1 MRSEVLRSLAT
12 RTRKMP
18 AVAAGRR
25 AGRPGQK
32 VPSCIAHV
40 LSYAVRFS
48 GAACCIAPVLSDA
61 VRRSGA
67 NSKRS
72 QLFEF
77 VLFNNRQIRSES
89 CGQVHLLAGIAITR
103 ILSGSELVQCLGGD
117 EILFDCQTT
126 DQIQKKIED
135 KTGSPTV

>member
-1 MRSEVLRSLAT
+1 MRAASYQATSGGGLLQQRSLAT

-48 GAACCIAPVLSDA
+48 GAACCIAHVLSDA

-77 VLFNNRQIRSES
+77 VLLITDRSDLRAVAKFICWQAAVAKFICWQAAVAKLICWQAS
-89 CGQVHLLAGIAITR
+89 R
-103 ILSGSELVQCLGGD
+103 SRR
-117 EILFDCQTT
+117 F
-126 DQIQKKIED
+126 
-135 KTGSPTV
+135 

>member
-1 MRSEVLRSLAT
+1 MQQRSLAT

-48 GAACCIAPVLSDA
+48 GAACCIAHVLSDA

-89 CGQVHLLAGIAITR
+89 CCQVHLLAGGCGQVNLLAGIAITQ
-103 ILSGSELVQCLGGD
+103 ILSG
-117 EILFDCQTT
+117 
-126 DQIQKKIED
+126 
-135 KTGSPTV
+135 